1 LNHPAVRI
9 AQRQPKVATFT
20 MTFVPLLREAQALQV
35 SEMHEINIYLRGLT
49 CSSCTTSVQ
58 NALGLIPGVVHVR
71 VTLDNALVEYDEDLL
86 TVKELIAAIE
96 DCGFEASITPPVS
109 TQTVRLSIKG
119 MTCQSC
125 VSSIHSVLK
134 NISQVTKSE
143 ISLEREMGTIEYHTI
158 DQQQII
164 DAIED
169 CGFDVTL
176 YDDSKPVLDMR
187 KVVGNVFGKR
197 TPKTPNEVMELKMM
211 KSGSDATILNSKMV
225 QMEVHGMTC
234 SACVKSIEDQLL
246 SQKGIYNCSVAL
258 TLERAQVEYNP
269 DIQSPESIR
278 DLIDDMG
285 FEAKIV
291 HESDTNQVEL
301 RILGMTCASC
311 SGKIERYFSTYDGV
325 LKCTVNLLG
334 QTGTFDVVKTK
345 VGIRDLIEGIESL
358 GFNAF
363 VPDNNVNSQLESLQR
378 TKEIQKWRHQFWTSV
393 CFAVPVS
400 FISMVL
406 PVIAPRVFD
415 YTLVVKGLTFGTLS
429 QLVLTIPVQFG
440 IGWTFYRQSYKAIKH
455 GSYTMDVLVALG
467 TSLAFFYSL
476 LAMIVCIW
484 RGGEPPA
491 QVFFEASSTLITF
504 VTMGRYLENSAK
516 AKTSSALSKLISLAP
531 SHALLLEF
539 DETNKQFSAREIPTD
554 YIKVGDLLKILPG
567 ERIPCDGTV
576 EFGQSAVDESLVTG
590 EPLPVEKQKFDKVIT
605 GTVNGSGAMHIRAE
619 RVGSDTTLSQI
630 VKLVSGAQASKA
642 PIQAVADQVAAI
654 FVPSVVF
661 LGLVTFVGWMII
673 IQCFHWIP
681 ASFPSDSSPL
691 FVCLSMCISVIVVAC
706 PCALGIQNS

>member
-1 LNHPAVRI
+1 
-9 AQRQPKVATFT
+9 
-20 MTFVPLLREAQALQV
+20 MTFVPLLRETEALEV
-35 SEMHEINIYLRGLT
+35 SEMNEINIYLRGLT
-49 CSSCTTSVQ
+49 CSSCTSAVK
-58 NALGLIPGVVHVR
+58 NAVDLIPGVVATQ
-71 VTLDNALVEYDEDLL
+71 VTLSNATVEYDEDLV
-86 TVKELIAAIE
+86 TAKDLITAIE
-96 DCGFEASITPPVS
+96 DCGFEASLSAFVS
-109 TQTVRLSIKG
+109 PNTVRLSIKG

-125 VSSIHSVLK
+125 VSSIQSVLK
-134 NISQVTKSE
+134 NMSEVTKCE
-143 ISLEREMGTIEYHTI
+143 ISLEREIGTIEYQNI
-158 DQQQII
+158 SQQEIMN
-164 DAIED
+164 AIED
-169 CGFDVTL
+169 CGFDVAL
-176 YDDSKPVLDMR
+176 YDDSKPMLDM
-187 KVVGNVFGKR
+187 KMVVGNVFGKR
-197 TPKTPNEVMELKMM
+197 TPKTPVDAFELKMM
-211 KSGSDATILNSKMV
+211 KSGSETTILNSKIV

-246 SQKGIYNCSVAL
+246 SQKGIFNCSVAL
-258 TLERAQVEYNP
+258 TLERAQIEYNP
-269 DIQSPESIR
+269 GIQSPESIR
-278 DLIDDMG
+278 DMIDDMG
-285 FEAKIV
+285 FEAKII

-311 SGKIERYFSTYDGV
+311 SGKIERYFAGYDGV
-325 LKCTVNLLG
+325 LKCSVNLLG
-334 QTGTFDVVKTK
+334 QTGTFDVVKSK
-345 VGIRDLIEGIESL
+345 VGIRDLIEGIETL

-363 VPDNNVNSQLESLQR
+363 VPDKNVNSQLESLKR
-378 TKEIQKWRHQFWTSV
+378 TKEIQKWRNQFWTSV
-393 CFAVPVS
+393 CFALPVS
-400 FISMVL
+400 FISMIL
-406 PVIAPRVFD
+406 PMFAPNVFEF
-415 YTLVVKGLTFGTLS
+415 TLGLKGLTFGTVS
-429 QLVLTIPVQFG
+429 QLILTMPVQFG
-440 IGWTFYRQSYKAIKH
+440 IGWTFYIQSYKAVKH

-467 TSLAFFYSL
+467 TSLAFFYSV
-476 LAMIVCIW
+476 LAMMVCVW

-504 VTMGRYLENSAK
+504 VTMGRYLENTAK

-539 DETNKQFSAREIPTD
+539 DEASKQFTAREIPTE

-642 PIQAVADQVAAI
+642 PIQAVADQVAAV

-681 ASFPSDSSPL
+681 KSFPSDSSPL

-706 PCALGIQNS
+706 PCALGNLN